1 MKKFILLIIFIF
13 LMIFIAILF
22 IVNNNKLYKTNLIK
36 EVNKNYPQEVLYVNK
51 QGNNY
56 IIKTIDKIVV
66 LNEDYKEIESV
77 EIKKIK
83 DLNYDLV
90 YKKNAIMYLKK
101 ETKKKKNIY
110 TYYDIKD
117 GREIDKLEIEG

>member
-1 MKKFILLIIFIF
+1 
-13 LMIFIAILF
+13 MIFIAILF